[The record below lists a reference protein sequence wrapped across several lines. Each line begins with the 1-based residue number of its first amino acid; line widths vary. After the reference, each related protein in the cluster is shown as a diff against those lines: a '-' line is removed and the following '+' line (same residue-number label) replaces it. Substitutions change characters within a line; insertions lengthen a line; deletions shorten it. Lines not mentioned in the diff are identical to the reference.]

1 MNAPTQSVSTF
12 RRANRISDI
21 SVSEIIKISTRARE
35 LKAEGKPVIIL
46 GAGEPDFDTPDH
58 VKDAAHKAID
68 AGMTKYT
75 PLDGTPEMKQAVCR
89 KLARGN
95 GLKYEPQNISVSAG
109 AKQVLYNAFM
119 ATLNE
124 GDEVVIPTPFWTT
137 YADIIRICGGV
148 PVLVQCPGENGFKL
162 QPEQLAE
169 AITEKTR
176 WLLLNS
182 PSNPTGA
189 AYNSDELQQIAN
201 VLLDHPHVW
210 LMSDDIYEHIVYDDF
225 QFVTP
230 VQVEPRL
237 RDRALIING
246 VSKSHAMTGWRL
258 GFGAGPVELIRAMA
272 VIQSQATSCP
282 SSISQAAAIEALDG
296 DETFLATRAA
306 SFQERRDLVVTGLNA
321 INGVECRTPEG
332 AFYTFSSCAGL
343 IGKTTPD
350 GQIIETDSDFCR
362 YILESAHVA
371 IVPGSAFGLSPYFR
385 ISYAAAKS
393 ELEEAVSRIQKAC
406 AALG

>member
-1 MNAPTQSVSTF
+1 MNAPANSPSVF

-35 LKAEGKPVIIL
+35 LKAQGYPVIIL

-75 PLDGTPEMKQAVCR
+75 PLDGTPELKLAVCR

-95 GLKYEPQNISVSAG
+95 GLKYEPKNISVSAG

-119 ATLNE
+119 ATLNH

-137 YADIIRICGGV
+137 YADIVRICGGV
-148 PVLVQCPGENGFKL
+148 PVLVQCPGEAGFKL
-162 QPEQLAE
+162 QPEQLEE
-169 AITEKTR
+169 AITDKTR

-189 AYNSDELQQIAN
+189 AYQADELQALTD
-201 VLLDHPHVW
+201 VLLKHPHVW
-210 LMSDDIYEHIVYDDF
+210 LMSDDIYEHIIYDDF

-237 RDRALIING
+237 KDRALVING

-258 GFGAGPVELIRAMA
+258 GFGAGPEELIRAMA

-296 DETFLATRAA
+296 DETFLSTRAA
-306 SFQERRDLVVTGLNA
+306 SFQERRDLVVAGLNA
-321 INGVECRTPEG
+321 IDGVHCRTPEG
-332 AFYTFSSCAGL
+332 AFYTFSSCEDL
-343 IGKTTPD
+343 IGKTAPD
-350 GQIIETDSDFCR
+350 GTKINTDSDFCR
-362 YILESAHVA
+362 YILETAHVA

-385 ISYAAAKS
+385 ISYAAAKP
-393 ELEEAVSRIQKAC
+393 ELEEAITRIQQAC
-406 AALG
+406 GELG

>member
-1 MNAPTQSVSTF
+1 MNAPTQSPSTF

-58 VKDAAHKAID
+58 VKQAAHKAID

-95 GLKYEPQNISVSAG
+95 GLKYEPKNITVSAG

-148 PVLVQCPGENGFKL
+148 PVLVQCPGENGFKITS
-162 QPEQLAE
+162 EQLKS
-169 AITEKTR
+169 AITDKTR

-189 AYNSDELQQIAN
+189 ATTRKSC
-201 VLLDHPHVW
+201 
-210 LMSDDIYEHIVYDDF
+210 
-225 QFVTP
+225 
-230 VQVEPRL
+230 
-237 RDRALIING
+237 
-246 VSKSHAMTGWRL
+246 SKSPMCCWTTRM
-258 GFGAGPVELIRAMA
+258 FG
-272 VIQSQATSCP
+272 
-282 SSISQAAAIEALDG
+282 
-296 DETFLATRAA
+296 
-306 SFQERRDLVVTGLNA
+306 
-321 INGVECRTPEG
+321 
-332 AFYTFSSCAGL
+332 
-343 IGKTTPD
+343 
-350 GQIIETDSDFCR
+350 
-362 YILESAHVA
+362 
-371 IVPGSAFGLSPYFR
+371 
-385 ISYAAAKS
+385 
-393 ELEEAVSRIQKAC
+393 
-406 AALG
+406 